1 MKITFTKD
9 QYTKYN
15 RLWKEDLENDTETRD
30 EYQEELVNNLIENHT
45 VEDIEDEFE
54 RCFDSR
60 RHYTFKQTGE
70 KDRLRYKCGIIV
82 NVNLSNI

>member
-1 MKITFTKD
+1 MKIKFTKE
-9 QYTKYN
+9 QAEKYN
-15 RLWKEDLENDTETRD
+15 RLFEEDLENDTETKD

-45 VEDIEDEFE
+45 VEEIEDEFE
-54 RCFDSR
+54 CCFNSR

-82 NVNLSNI
+82 NANLSNI